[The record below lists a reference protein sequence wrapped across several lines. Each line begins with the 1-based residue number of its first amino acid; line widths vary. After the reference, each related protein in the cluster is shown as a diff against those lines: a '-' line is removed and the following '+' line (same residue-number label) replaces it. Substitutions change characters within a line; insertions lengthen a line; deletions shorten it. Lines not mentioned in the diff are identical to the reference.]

1 LGEINVM
8 RKFIYLAV
16 ALCSSQ
22 IIFSQAI
29 TKGVITY
36 ERKIN
41 MHRRIQDEQVKAMIP
56 EFRTSKHMLLF
67 SDSTSVYKAVPEEE
81 MPETFN
87 EGGGGGARISFRSGG
102 GENGELYK
110 NFSVSRSI
118 ESRELGA
125 KTYIIEDSIRPRA
138 WKLTGETK
146 QIMGYTCRK
155 AVSTESM
162 MIGGGMRVSFGGG
175 AAQNDTANRA
185 VPKPVTVE
193 AWYAESITAPVG
205 PESYGMLPGV
215 ILELNID
222 DGSMIYSAVDI
233 KKEVDQKEIKEPKKG
248 KKITRQ
254 EYMKMQS
261 ELMGNGGT
269 RVIRM

>member
-1 LGEINVM
+1 M
-8 RKFIYLAV
+8 RKYFYLAV
-16 ALCSSQ
+16 LLCSTSAT
-22 IIFSQAI
+22 FSQAVTSGI
-29 TKGVITY
+29 ITY

-41 MHRRIQDEQVKAMIP
+41 MHRRIQDEQVKAMVP

-87 EGGGGGARISFRSGG
+87 DGGGGGARISFRSGG
-102 GENGELYK
+102 GESGELYK
-110 NFSVSRSI
+110 NFAVWKSV

-155 AVSTESM
+155 AVSTETM
-162 MIGGGMRVSFGGG
+162 MLGGGMRISFGGG
-175 AAQNDTANRA
+175 ANQADTANRPA
-185 VPKPVTVE
+185 PKPVTVE

-222 DGSMIYSAVDI
+222 NGSMIFSAIDI
-233 KKEVDQKEIKEPKKG
+233 KKEVEQKDIKEPKKG

-254 EYMKMQS
+254 EYIKMQT
-261 ELMGNGGT
+261 ELMGSGGN